1 MRKICKLIVLL
12 AITVSLVLSMA
23 VTVSAA
29 SRGKAPGMPPPIS
42 QPSVFSGAFGGAL
55 KGAIVGGIC
64 ALIGGLFRPKAK
76 NDGKKTDTGPHSPQT
91 PGGQGTSP
99 NPNDMKTVPVNIAE
113 TEPKSQGAFLFC
125 LDGVLKG
132 RSYPLGSTPVVIGR
146 LSSCDIQYP
155 DDTRG
160 VSRSHCQIVLQGST
174 LFITD
179 LDSSCGTFIE
189 KRGRLAPNRPIALH
203 DGEIFY
209 IGGKK
214 NSFKVKKG

>member
-1 MRKICKLIVLL
+1 MKKFGKLIVLL

-29 SRGKAPGMPPPIS
+29 SRGKATGTPPPTAQS
-42 QPSVFSGAFGGAL
+42 SVFSGALGGAL

-64 ALIGGLFRPKAK
+64 ALISSIFRPKK
-76 NDGKKTDTGPHSPQT
+76 KKDGKGKDQTPPET
-91 PGGQGTSP
+91 PGGQATPP
-99 NPNDMKTVPVNIAE
+99 NLNEMKTVPVIVPK

-132 RSYPLGSTPVVIGR
+132 RSYPVGSTPLIIGR
-146 LSSCDIQYP
+146 LPNCGIQYP

-160 VSRSHCQIVLQGST
+160 VSRNHCQVVLQGST

-179 LDSSCGTFIE
+179 LESSYGTYVE
-189 KRGRLAPNRPIALH
+189 NRGRLGSNKPVALH
-203 DGEIFY
+203 DGEIFC
-209 IGGKK
+209 IGDKK
-214 NSFKVKKG
+214 NAFKVKIG